1 MTKYVGMDVHETS
14 TTMITQ
20 DEDGRQDAQLVCRTR
35 PKELIAAVNGYKE
48 RTEVVFE
55 EAQWA
60 AWLYEQLTPH
70 VERVAV
76 HAAEGQSNKT
86 DRRDAEHLA
95 KLLRLDELN
104 EVYHGSEVDT
114 QLKLLVKAYDRAA
127 GDVRDTKNRLK
138 SLFIAQQIDCEGQ
151 AVYQPEHRQEWLE
164 KLEGRGAKMRAIQ
177 NYEKLEL
184 ARQQKAEMHDEMK
197 QVARRREGWSSLK
210 SLPGFGVVRTSTVLG
225 LVGTPWRFPTK
236 KKLCSYVGLGVDFD
250 ESSQYQS
257 NAHGELERQEVTR
270 TRGLTDD
277 YNRRLK
283 GVFKGAAEAAIRHY
297 DEVWEDYQARCD
309 RKDEALAKLDIARKL
324 VAQCW
329 TIWKRKE
336 EYDADKACWDEL

>member
-1 MTKYVGMDVHETS
+1 MTKYVGMDVHQAS
-14 TTMITQ
+14 TTVIVE
-20 DEDGRQDAQLVCRTR
+20 DDDGREVAQSVIRTQ
-35 PKELIAAVNGYKE
+35 PKELIAVVSGYRD

-60 AWLYEQLTPH
+60 AWLYEQLSSH

-76 HAAEGQSNKT
+76 HAAQGQSNKT
-86 DRRDAEHLA
+86 DRLDAKRLT
-95 KLLRLDELN
+95 KLLRLNELD
-104 EVYHGSEVDT
+104 EVYHGSKVDT
-114 QLKLLVKAYDRAA
+114 QLKLLVKAYHRAA

-138 SLFIAQQIDCEGQ
+138 SLFIAQQIECKGDT
-151 AVYQPEHRQEWLE
+151 VYQPENREEWLE
-164 KLEGRGAKMRAIQ
+164 KLEGRGAKLRAIQ

-184 ARQQKAEMHDEMK
+184 AAKQKAEMHDEMK
-197 QVARRREGWSSLK
+197 NVAREREGWSSIR
-210 SLPGFGVVRTSTVLG
+210 SLPGFGIVRTSTVLG
-225 LVGTPWRFPTK
+225 LVGTPWRFPSK
-236 KKLCSYVGLGVDFD
+236 GKLCSYVGLGVDLD
-250 ESSQYQS
+250 ETSQYAP
-257 NAHGELERQEVTR
+257 NEDDELERQEDLR

-283 GVFKGAAEAAIRHY
+283 DVFKGAAESAIRDY
-297 DEVWEDYQARCD
+297 DEVWEDYQARCE
-309 RKDEALAKLDIARKL
+309 RKDEAHAKLDIARKL